1 MYFIKNDNFGFG
13 TSLQGYVYASYD
25 DLVSVFGQPSVGPD
39 KPSSDEKVTCEWNLE
54 FEDGTVATIYDWK
67 EYTGKTP
74 RGRYEWH
81 VGGRGRSVESLIHEA
96 LNGNHHLVDE
106 FEEEDY

>member
-1 MYFIKNDNFGFG
+1 MDFIKNKNFGFG
-13 TSLQGYVYASYD
+13 TSLQGYIFASYD
-25 DLVSVFGQPSVGPD
+25 ELVNVFGRPSVGPD
-39 KPSSDEKVTCEWNLE
+39 KPSGDEKVTCEWNLE
-54 FEDGTVATIYDWK
+54 FEDGTVVTIYDWK

-81 VGGRGRSVESLIHEA
+81 IGGRSRSAERLVQEA
-96 LNGNHHLVDE
+96 LDGLHYHVDE